1 MYLTRRQ
8 REIFEFIREF
18 IEENAYSPSLEEIA
32 RGMGLSSLATVHK
45 HLSNLAE
52 KGVIRRHW
60 NRGRG
65 IELAQGLDSPAM
77 IHAELDAAYKLPIKG
92 TVAAGVPLDA
102 VEVEDERYP
111 VPAELIRNAEDSFV
125 LRVRGD
131 SMIEDG
137 IHEGDLLIV
146 ERQKTAR
153 NGQVVVALVNG
164 YETTVKRFYRERGT
178 IRLQPANSDMDPIYV
193 MPKDVEVQGL
203 VVGLIRRYGA

>member
-18 IEENAYSPSLEEIA
+18 IEEHSYSPSLGEIA
-32 RGMGLSSLATVHK
+32 EGMGLSSLATVHK

-65 IELAQGLDSPAM
+65 IELAQGLDRPAM
-77 IHAELDAAYKLPIKG
+77 VHTQLDAAYKLPIKG
-92 TVAAGVPLDA
+92 TVAAGVPLEA
-102 VEVEDERYP
+102 VEMEDERYP
-111 VPAELIRNAEDSFV
+111 VPAELIRDADESFV

-146 ERQKTAR
+146 ERRKQAR

-164 YETTVKRFYRERGT
+164 YETTVKRLYREGKA
-178 IRLQPANSDMDPIYV
+178 IRLQPANADMEPIYV
-193 MPKDVEVQGL
+193 MPKDIEVQGL